1 MAEMIILV
9 VRVLVNPEF
18 EHYTCE
24 QDPAFYVWKAQLN
37 SFEAQAS
44 PHLPKIQCG
53 RSLRGLE

>member
-1 MAEMIILV
+1 MAERIILV

-44 PHLPKIQCG
+44 PSPPKDTMWP
-53 RSLRGLE
+53 